1 MKQRKYLL
9 ILIGLLG
16 MIQIHAQKSVAFKA
30 DNEAPQPQWIGAITD
45 ENAHIPSNRDYVGTG
60 TVNAKG
66 KPDWKAT
73 DPLSRQSI
81 WLKKEMKLRL
91 S

>member
-1 MKQRKYLL
+1 MKRRKYLL

-45 ENAHIPSNRDYVGTG
+45 EDAHIPSNRDLRMST
-60 TVNAKG
+60 TRRK
-66 KPDWKAT
+66 WW
-73 DPLSRQSI
+73 SRRNE
-81 WLKKEMKLRL
+81 K
-91 S
+91 

>member
-1 MKQRKYLL
+1 MKRRKYLL

-45 ENAHIPSNRDYVGTG
+45 EDAHIPSNRDYVGTG
-60 TVNAKG
+60 TVQFSLTLVGTSERHKHPAA
-66 KPDWKAT
+66 WHFV
-73 DPLSRQSI
+73 L
-81 WLKKEMKLRL
+81 
-91 S
+91 

>member
-1 MKQRKYLL
+1 
-9 ILIGLLG
+9 

-45 ENAHIPSNRDYVGTG
+45 EDAHIPSNRDYVGTG

-73 DPLSRQSI
+73 APLSRQKYCHLPAGMIGRTS
-81 WLKKEMKLRL
+81 MV
-91 S
+91 